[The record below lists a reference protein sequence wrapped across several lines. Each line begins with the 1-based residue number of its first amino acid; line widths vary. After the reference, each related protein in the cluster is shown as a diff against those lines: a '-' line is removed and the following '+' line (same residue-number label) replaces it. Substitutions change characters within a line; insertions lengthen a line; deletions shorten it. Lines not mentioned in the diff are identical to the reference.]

1 MEVYNRVATASPDVV
16 TDCAGCGARDGMQRT
31 HDLTDNLERKS
42 GEVWTC
48 TGCGAEYTD
57 QW

>member
-1 MEVYNRVATASPDVV
+1 VAAYNRSASASAAVV
-16 TDCAGCGARDGMQRT
+16 MDCAECGAGDGMRRT
-31 HDLTDNLERKS
+31 YDLSDNLERKS